1 MAVVELPGE
10 DLSAIVLRSLEYLGV
25 SLPGQSVSVDEA
37 SATLE
42 RTLEEECS
50 DRTPEEALERAEKVG
65 AVKRV
70 GKSRDELT
78 PQFFPPLL
86 WPSSG
91 SFFRHHS
98 LVPDQ
103 ENEEVY
109 LNAESL
115 ASKILLLLVS
125 AALEGKTVLDTVL
138 VKKLALEENWF
149 LSESSQKTLWLLK
162 QVLAVPVLKDGTR
175 TKGHIPP
182 LLSLLH
188 DKEFLYPEGGLS
200 QLASQEGWAE
210 LSPEDRRK
218 QLKLL
223 WNEIYEFPY
232 WKSLPVALGVV
243 K

>member
-25 SLPGQSVSVDEA
+25 SLPGQAVSIDEA
-37 SATLE
+37 SAALA

-70 GKSRDELT
+70 GKSKDELT
-78 PQFFPPLL
+78 PQFFPLLL

-91 SFFRHHS
+91 AFFRHHS

-103 ENEEVY
+103 SNEEIY
-109 LNAESL
+109 LKAEAL
-115 ASKILLLLVS
+115 ASKILLLLVT
-125 AALEGKTVLDTVL
+125 AALEGKTLLDTAL
-138 VKKLALEENWF
+138 IKKLALEENWF
-149 LSESSQKTLWLLK
+149 LSDFSQKTLWLLK
-162 QVLAVPVLKDGTR
+162 QVLAVPILKDGTR
-175 TKGHIPP
+175 TRGHIPP

-200 QLASQEGWAE
+200 QLCTQEGWVA
-210 LSPEDRRK
+210 LSPDERRK

-232 WKSLPVALGVV
+232 WKSLPAALGVT